1 MQEAVLS
8 KLREAVGDLLYQSES
23 DEPFEVLHWND
34 AGDIC
39 DPQKVLALSKCK
51 TGTLVKMM
59 PVEEFFKDLV
69 EEKSWHGED
78 EKEDVR
84 KYRILKE
91 IIGKHLMKPQVFR
104 VGQMEVVI
112 WIIGKAGKDD
122 WFGIR
127 TKAIET

>member
-1 MQEAVLS
+1 
-8 KLREAVGDLLYQSES
+8 LLYQSES